1 MILLRRLLGDVLR
14 RQRQRQGRT
23 LREVSS
29 SARVSLGYLS
39 EVERGQ
45 KEASSELLAAI
56 CDALDVRM
64 SELMREVSDELAL
77 AELAQS
83 AAARAGISMSVVTQ
97 GVCSVRPRMRD
108 PVMVEGPRLGESP
121 EVRMNV
127 VKSPLSDTDL
137 KTVADALQGALV
149 DLVDLALV
157 AKQVH
162 WNVVGPRFR
171 SVHLQ
176 LDEVVDTART
186 HSDTVAERAS
196 ALGVSPDG
204 RASTV
209 ASRSGIQE
217 VAGGWVKDEDAV
229 RVLVQALGAVITR
242 MRERVSV
249 TEEPDPVSQDILIG
263 ITADLEKHHWM
274 FQAENV

>member
-1 MILLRRLLGDVLR
+1 
-14 RQRQRQGRT
+14 
-23 LREVSS
+23 
-29 SARVSLGYLS
+29 
-39 EVERGQ
+39 
-45 KEASSELLAAI
+45 
-56 CDALDVRM
+56 
-64 SELMREVSDELAL
+64 
-77 AELAQS
+77 
-83 AAARAGISMSVVTQ
+83 
-97 GVCSVRPRMRD
+97 
-108 PVMVEGPRLGESP
+108 
-121 EVRMNV
+121 MNV

-176 LDEVVDTART
+176 LDEVVDSART

-209 ASRSGIQE
+209 ASGSGIGE
-217 VAGGWVKDEDAV
+217 VAGGWVRDEDAV
-229 RVLVQALGAVITR
+229 RVLVGALGAVITR
-242 MRERVSV
+242 MRDRVTA
-249 TEEPDPVSQDILIG
+249 TEQPDPVSQDILIA

-274 FQAENV
+274 FQAENG